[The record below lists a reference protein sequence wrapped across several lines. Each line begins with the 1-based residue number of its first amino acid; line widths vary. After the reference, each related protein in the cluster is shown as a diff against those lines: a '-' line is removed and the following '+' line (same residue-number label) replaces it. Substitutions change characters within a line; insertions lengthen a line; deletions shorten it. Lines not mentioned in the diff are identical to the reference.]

1 MKRLL
6 VGLSLFAV
14 GCGGDAAFEA
24 TPGVKHPRLVVL
36 GVDGMDPDILR
47 EVLQRFPERTP
58 NLAWLA
64 LQGGINDLETSQPP
78 QSPVAWSNF
87 ITGRDPGG
95 HGIYDFLHRDPV
107 TRGVVPSTTLAEP
120 TTFFGLFG
128 GDTVSNR
135 SGKAFWQVLAENGV
149 PADVWRMPINYP
161 VEPSLGWSFSG
172 MMTPAV
178 DSAYG
183 KASFFTTDASA
194 KTRLGYDK
202 LGTVVERRGSIEA
215 ELLGPARA
223 DREPPAP
230 GESVP
235 STVPFTIHV
244 DREAGSSGSVAIEIG
259 TSVLALRPG
268 EWSDFVP
275 VEFTIDETIPLM
287 PTKLGGVVRFHL
299 RSIDPFA
306 LYASPVNIDPSAPI
320 ANVAEPVEAAADVAD
335 AIGTFYTQGMPE
347 DVNAL
352 KDEILTDQEFLA
364 QTELVHVEGERMM
377 DFALDRFLANDAGG
391 LLFFYYST
399 IDLNCHMLWRHAD
412 PEHPFHD
419 AALAADDISWWS
431 GRTGSQ
437 FKDIVHEL
445 YVKIDPIIGEI
456 RARMDAAGE
465 PWDLVLLSDH
475 GFAPYSRKFSLNTWL
490 LENGYLVLM
499 PGKEREPGGARVPLA
514 DRVNL
519 YTPGVVDWSKTRAYG
534 MGFNG
539 LYLNLEGRE
548 GVATHG
554 DDGEPGSV
562 AASERRALL
571 LELKQRLE
579 AEFDPAN
586 GRRVVLRA
594 DIAEDVYA
602 NKERLDEAP
611 DILVGFDFGYGNS
624 DESSLGRITSE
635 VLVDND
641 APGTF
646 NGSHL
651 MSPDVVKG
659 ILLST
664 KNVRDGAHRLEDL
677 TVEILAHYGVAPIEG
692 MNGHRVLVD

>member
-1 MKRLL
+1 M
-6 VGLSLFAV
+6 FAV

-24 TPGVKHPRLVVL
+24 TPGVEHPRLVVL

-47 EVLQRFPERTP
+47 EVLQRFPERTQ

-107 TRGVVPSTTLAEP
+107 TRGVVPSTTLVEP
-120 TTFFGLFG
+120 TSFFGLFG

-149 PADVWRMPINYP
+149 PADIWRMPINYP

-183 KASFFTTDASA
+183 QASFFTTDSTAKLRIDYSKLDAS
-194 KTRLGYDK
+194 L
-202 LGTVVERRGSIEA
+202 TVRRGAVEA
-215 ELLGPARA
+215 ELEGPPRA
-223 DREPPAP
+223 DGKA
-230 GESVP
+230 
-235 STVPFTIHV
+235 STAPFTIHV
-244 DREAGSSGSVAIEIG
+244 DDVAGAIAIEIG
-259 TSVLALRPG
+259 TSTLLVRPG
-268 EWSDFVP
+268 EWTDFVP
-275 VEFTIDETIPLM
+275 VEFTVDDSIPFL
-287 PTKLGGVVRFHL
+287 PTKLAGAVRFYL
-299 RSIDPFA
+299 RGLEPLG
-306 LYASPVNIDPSAPI
+306 LYASAVNIDPAAPI
-320 ANVAEPVEAAADVAD
+320 APVSEPVEASAEVAEV
-335 AIGTFYTQGMPE
+335 IGTFYTQGMPE

-352 KDEILTDQEFLA
+352 KDEILSDAEFL
-364 QTELVHVEGERMM
+364 QQSELVHVEGERMM
-377 DFALDRFLANDAGG
+377 DFALDRFIAKEEGG

-419 AALAADDISWWS
+419 AALATDDISWWS
-431 GRTGSQ
+431 GRQGSQ
-437 FKDIVHEL
+437 FKDVVHEL
-445 YVKIDPIIGEI
+445 YVKIDPIIADI
-456 RARMDAAGE
+456 RARMDAAGD
-465 PWDLVLLSDH
+465 PWELVLLSDH
-475 GFAPYSRKFSLNTWL
+475 GFAPYARKFSLNTWL
-490 LENGYLVLM
+490 LENGYLVLKE
-499 PGKEREPGGARVPLA
+499 GKDREQSSGRVPFA
-514 DRVNL
+514 ERVDVF
-519 YTPGVVDWSKTRAYG
+519 TPGVVDWSKTRAYG

-539 LYLNLEGRE
+539 LYVNLAGRE
-548 GVATHG
+548 GVGSHG
-554 DDGEPGSV
+554 EAGEPGSV
-562 AASERRALL
+562 AASERRALV
-571 LELKQRLE
+571 LELKERLE
-579 AEFDPAN
+579 AEVDPAN
-586 GRRVVLRA
+586 GRRVILRA
-594 DIAEDVYA
+594 DIAEDVYS

-624 DESSLGRITSE
+624 DESSLGRITKE

-664 KNVRDGAHRLEDL
+664 KKVREGAHRLEDL

-692 MNGHRVLVD
+692 MRGHRVLVD

>member
-6 VGLSLFAV
+6 VCLAALAAA
-14 GCGGDAAFEA
+14 CGGDAPYEA
-24 TPGVKHPRLVVL
+24 APGVKHPRLVVL

-47 EVLQRFPERTP
+47 EVLERFPERTQ
-58 NLAWLA
+58 NLAWLVA
-64 LQGGINDLETSQPP
+64 QGGLNDLETSQPP

-107 TRGVVPSTTLAEP
+107 TRGMTSSTTITEP
-120 TTFFGLFG
+120 TSMFGLFG
-128 GDTVSNR
+128 GATVSNR
-135 SGKAFWQVLAENGV
+135 SGKAFWQLLAERGV
-149 PADVWRMPINYP
+149 PADIWRMPINYP
-161 VEPSLGWSFSG
+161 PEPSLGWSFSG

-178 DSAYG
+178 DSGYG
-183 KASFFTTDASA
+183 EASFFTTDPTA
-194 KTRLGYDK
+194 KLRIAYKK
-202 LGTVVERRGSIEA
+202 LDDTLTERRGTIEA
-215 ELLGPARA
+215 QLRGPDGLTA
-223 DREPPAP
+223 
-230 GESVP
+230 
-235 STVPFTIHV
+235 PFTIHV
-244 DREAGSSGSVAIEIG
+244 DRTAGEAGCAVVEIG
-259 TSVLALRPG
+259 TSTLVMRAG

-275 VEFTIDETIPLM
+275 VDFNTGFWVTLREV
-287 PTKLGGVVRFHL
+287 LGLEPNIAGVARMYL
-299 RSIDPFA
+299 RSLDPLG
-306 LYASPVNIDPSAPI
+306 LYVSAVNLDPRAPLAPVS
-320 ANVAEPVEAAADVAD
+320 EPAEAAVETAD

-352 KDEILTDQEFLA
+352 KDEIVSDQEFLQ

-377 DFALDRFLANDAGG
+377 DFALDRLLAREEGG

-419 AALAADDISWWS
+419 PELADDDISWWS

-456 RARMDAAGE
+456 RTRMDAGGE

-490 LENGYLVLM
+490 LENGYLVLK
-499 PGKEREPGGARVPLA
+499 PGKDREQIAGRVPFA
-514 DRVNL
+514 DQVDL
-519 YTPGVVDWSKTRAYG
+519 LTADVVDWSKTRAYG
-534 MGFNG
+534 VGFNG
-539 LYLNLEGRE
+539 LYVNLEGRE
-548 GVATHG
+548 GLGRHG
-554 DDGEPGSV
+554 EEGEPGCV
-562 AASERRALL
+562 KASERRALV

-579 AEFDPAN
+579 AEIDPAN

-594 DIAEDVYA
+594 DIAEDVFA

-611 DILVGFDFGYGNS
+611 DILVGYDFGYGNS
-624 DESSLGRITSE
+624 DESAQGRITKE

-641 APGTF
+641 LPGTF

-664 KNVRDGAHRLEDL
+664 KKVREGSHRLEDL
-677 TVEILAHYGVAPIEG
+677 TVEILAHYGVEPIEG